1 MVALVTGA
9 SRGIG
14 KAIAIELAALG
25 YDLALV
31 ARNESALAE
40 VIASLPDSCGKAV
53 AIPADLSQEESYASV
68 IAEAVSELGGL
79 DVLVNCAGLSQ
90 AGSFTEVT
98 PQEWD
103 RIFAVVKSPTPSMFA
118 VCAELQTEAKLYDDA
133 ERTYRILGTFLES
146 PDLVNTKLGQL
157 EFNKG
162 NYKKALELLQKAPL
176 DTERL
181 LIETDCY
188 MRLRNYDKALERIR
202 NAARI
207 TPALLEGRR
216 FRLISANIADKA
228 NNMQYV
234 EQMLAPLLTSRPP
247 APPSEDVPEAEIYNS
262 LGYIFADHD
271 YKLPEALQYPVNQ
284 HFFASARHSRI
295 ASREFAFVLDL
306 RLWYVERRGTRHL
319 CKSTI
324 YTLSAQYAWDIY
336 RFQITTVPLKWTN
349 RSLK

>member
-103 RIFAVVKSPTPSMFA
+103 RIFAVNAKAPFFLCKEALPYLKESPKATVINISSVVGFKGYINQSAYSSSKHALAGFTKVFAKEVQPFGIRVHLISPGGVATEMVTKMRPDINADELIQPSEI
-118 VCAELQTEAKLYDDA
+118 AELVRFLVTREGNGTIDHLY
-133 ERTYRILGTFLES
+133 
-146 PDLVNTKLGQL
+146 
-157 EFNKG
+157 
-162 NYKKALELLQKAPL
+162 
-176 DTERL
+176 
-181 LIETDCY
+181 
-188 MRLRNYDKALERIR
+188 IR
-202 NAARI
+202 RYS
-207 TPALLEGRR
+207 G
-216 FRLISANIADKA
+216 
-228 NNMQYV
+228 
-234 EQMLAPLLTSRPP
+234 LAF
-247 APPSEDVPEAEIYNS
+247 D
-262 LGYIFADHD
+262 
-271 YKLPEALQYPVNQ
+271 
-284 HFFASARHSRI
+284 
-295 ASREFAFVLDL
+295 
-306 RLWYVERRGTRHL
+306 
-319 CKSTI
+319 
-324 YTLSAQYAWDIY
+324 
-336 RFQITTVPLKWTN
+336 
-349 RSLK
+349 